1 MSIRDF
7 VITSRPLQWIKNSF
21 VLAPL
26 VFAERLTDPESV
38 LTSFGAGF
46 LFCLLSSSVYYL
58 NDGFDREIDRL
69 DARKRMRP
77 IASGRI
83 TQRVAF
89 YVAIIGI
96 ATCLLCSMLLS
107 GSLTVV
113 LSLYSVLMIAYS
125 AILRKVAFAD
135 VISIALGFVLRVV
148 AGSVVL
154 DVPFSVWLLICTFFI
169 AVLLAIGKRLGEL
182 SDMDDALSVNRPSFM
197 MADKSVLDMS
207 LGVVAASTVVS
218 YTLYTVSDM
227 TASKFDGS
235 GLVLTVPLVLY
246 GVMRYLYL
254 VSIGKGI
261 HNPSLLVLTD
271 KGIRYVVFVWLLLVI
286 LIIYFVGGDLGS
298 TMSYGAG

>member
-1 MSIRDF
+1 MRDF
-7 VITSRPLQWIKNSF
+7 ITTSRPLQWIKNSF

-26 VFAERLTDPESV
+26 IFAERLTDPESV
-38 LTSFGAGF
+38 LTSFGAVV

-89 YVAIIGI
+89 VVASIGI
-96 ATCLLCSMLLS
+96 AICLLCSMLLS
-107 GSLTVV
+107 GSLMIV

-125 AILRKVAFAD
+125 AILRRVAFAD
-135 VISIALGFVLRVV
+135 VISIALGFVLRVI

-182 SDMDDALSVNRPSFM
+182 GDMRDAPSVNRPSFM

-218 YTLYTVSDM
+218 YTLYTVSDV
-227 TASKFDGS
+227 TASKFDGN

-254 VSIGKGI
+254 ANIGKGI

-271 KGIRYVVFVWLLLVI
+271 KGIRYVVSVWLLLVI
-286 LIIYFVGGDLGS
+286 LIIYFIGGDLGS
-298 TMSYGAG
+298 TMIHGAG